1 MELRSAGMTEER
13 TSPPLEPD
21 TLVPAQYFDRV
32 GSDSAFQPEK
42 RLMLAVLEEAIATFQ
57 RHAISDTRRS
67 QRLVEEV
74 EAWASGAEGSDWPF
88 SFENVCAA
96 LDLEAEYLRNG
107 MARWKVAELNRM
119 RQGKPSV
126 YRFPFRRVNGRRH
139 SITGPREYLKKS
151 A

>member
-13 TSPPLEPD
+13 NPTPLEPD

-32 GSDSAFQPEK
+32 GSDAAFQPEK

-57 RHAISDTRRS
+57 RHVMSDNRRS

-74 EAWASGAEGSDWPF
+74 ETWTSGADGSWPF

-96 LDLEAEYLRNG
+96 LDLEPEYLRAG
-107 MARWKVAELNRM
+107 MARWKNAELNRA
-119 RQGKPSV
+119 RQGQPTL

>member
-13 TSPPLEPD
+13 TSTPLEPD

-32 GSDSAFQPEK
+32 GSDAACQPEK

-57 RHAISDTRRS
+57 RHVLSDDRRS

-74 EAWASGAEGSDWPF
+74 EIWASGAEADWPF

-96 LDLEAEYLRNG
+96 LDLEPEYLRTG
-107 MARWKVAELNRM
+107 LARWKSAEFNRIP
-119 RQGKPSV
+119 QGQPTL

-139 SITGPREYLKKS
+139 SITRPREYLKKS

>member
-1 MELRSAGMTEER
+1 MELRNTGMTEER
-13 TSPPLEPD
+13 SSTPLEPD

-32 GSDSAFQPEK
+32 GSDAAFQPEK

-57 RHAISDTRRS
+57 RHALGADRRS

-74 EAWASGAEGSDWPF
+74 ESWTSGAEADWPF

-96 LDLEAEYLRNG
+96 LDLEPEYLRAG
-107 MARWKVAELNRM
+107 MARWKTAEVNRLN
-119 RQGKPSV
+119 QGQPTL

-139 SITGPREYLKKS
+139 SITGPREYFKKS

>member
-13 TSPPLEPD
+13 SSTPLEPD
-21 TLVPAQYFDRV
+21 TLVPAQYFERV
-32 GSDSAFQPEK
+32 GSDAAFQPEK

-57 RHAISDTRRS
+57 RHVLSDNRRS

-74 EAWASGAEGSDWPF
+74 EAWTSGVDIDWPF
-88 SFENVCAA
+88 SFENVCAS
-96 LDLEAEYLRNG
+96 LDLEPEYLRAG
-107 MARWKVAELNRM
+107 MARWKNAELR
-119 RQGKPSV
+119 RVHSGQPGI

>member
-1 MELRSAGMTEER
+1 MELRSAVAEER
-13 TSPPLEPD
+13 TATPLEPD

-32 GSDSAFQPEK
+32 GSDVAFQPEK

-57 RHAISDTRRS
+57 RHVLADNRRS

-74 EAWASGAEGSDWPF
+74 ESWTSGAEADWPF

-96 LDLEAEYLRNG
+96 LNLEPEYLRTG
-107 MARWKVAELNRM
+107 MDRWKAAELNRIS
-119 RQGKPSV
+119 QGKPTL

>member
-1 MELRSAGMTEER
+1 MVEDQSVTLFS
-13 TSPPLEPD
+13 PD
-21 TLVPAQYFDRV
+21 TLVPSQYFDRV
-32 GSDSAFQPEK
+32 GADAAYQPEK

-57 RHAISDTRRS
+57 RHVVAGTRRS

-74 EAWASGAEGSDWPF
+74 EEWVDGRGSDWPF

-96 LDLEAEYLRNG
+96 LDIEAEYLRNG
-107 MARWKVAELNRM
+107 MARWKDNEQ
-119 RQGKPSV
+119 RQASGGQASV